1 MAKSKTSG
9 RRGFLRGAAGA
20 AVGAARF
27 IGSTST
33 GMAQQVRAAAK
44 PAEGEAVGGAPVEV
58 NQKQGSDFM
67 LDVYKSLGF
76 EYFFCLPGG
85 GTGIQESVVNYGRNK
100 DPQYMLVMHEESGAA
115 MCNGYA
121 KIEGKPAMMCG
132 HGTVGL
138 QHAVMGIYDA
148 YCDRV
153 PVYMTIGNSLEP
165 RSEVGGVHSAHDPA
179 AIVRDMTKYDA
190 APVTLDRFA
199 EEAVR
204 CYKFAMTPPTMP
216 ICLTMDEEL
225 QTKPIPADT
234 NLRIPKLGA
243 MNPPAGD
250 SAAVAAAAKMLV
262 EAENPVIVVSRA
274 ARTANGMKL
283 LVELAETLQC
293 AVIDQHRRMNF
304 PTRHPLNMTI
314 LTEAAARPTAV
325 PASLN
330 ADVVM
335 GLEPSDFYYTVRGL
349 MNKAKPP
356 KLITITSLDLFHKSN
371 FNDTQQY
378 RDVDLSIAADT
389 EATLPDLIEA
399 CKKLATPDK
408 RRAWQA
414 RAAKMLDLQRAG
426 FDKAR
431 VDASYG
437 WDVSPISTPRLSMEL
452 YSQIKNEDWSLVSET
467 YWIQDWPLRLWDFKN
482 HYQYIG
488 GAGGE
493 GVGYQAPASI
503 GAALANRK
511 HGRLTVSIQPDGD
524 LMIANGCL
532 WTAAHYKIPILIL
545 MHNNRAYH
553 NELMGIQRTASRRS
567 RGIDNVHLC
576 ARIEDPFIDFAKVAQ
591 GLGVEAEGPIDDP
604 AKLQAAIARGIQVVK
619 SGRPYLIDTITQ
631 PR

>member
-1 MAKSKTSG
+1 MSKSKKSTAG
-9 RRGFLRGAAGA
+9 RRNFLKGAMAGA
-20 AVGAARF
+20 AALAG
-27 IGSTST
+27 GSQS

-44 PAEGEAVGGAPVEV
+44 PAENETASSSAEV
-58 NQKQGSDFM
+58 QSNQKQGSDFM
-67 LDVYKSLGF
+67 LDVFKSLGF

-85 GTGIQESVVNYGRNK
+85 GTGIQESVVNYGGNK

-148 YCDRV
+148 FCDRV
-153 PVYMTIGNSLEP
+153 PVYMVIGNSLEP

-216 ICLTMDEEL
+216 VILTMDEEL
-225 QTKPIPADT
+225 QVKPIGDQK
-234 NLRIPKLGA
+234 LRIPKLGTTA
-243 MNPPAGD
+243 PPAGD
-250 SAAVAAAAKMLV
+250 SGAVAAAAKMLV
-262 EAENPVIVVSRA
+262 AAENPVIVVSRL
-274 ARTANGMKL
+274 ARTPNGMRL
-283 LVELAETLQC
+283 LTELAELLQA

-304 PTRHPLNMTI
+304 PTRHPLNMT
-314 LTEAAARPTAV
+314 LVSEPAARPIPV

-330 ADVVM
+330 ADLVL

-349 MNKAKPP
+349 MARDKPP
-356 KLITITSLDLFHKSN
+356 KLITINSLDLFHKSN
-371 FNDTQQY
+371 FNDVQQF
-378 RDVDLSIAADT
+378 RDVDLSIAADA

-399 CKKLATPDK
+399 CKKLITDDRK
-408 RRAWQA
+408 RAFAARGARLAEVSRQA
-414 RAAKMLDLQRAG
+414 AQ
-426 FDKAR
+426 KAR
-431 VDASYG
+431 EDAAYG
-437 WDVSPISTPRLSMEL
+437 WDASPISTARLSMEL
-452 YSQIKNEDWSLVSET
+452 YSQIKNEDWSLVSES
-467 YWIQDWPLRLWDFKN
+467 YWIMDWPLRLWDFK
-482 HYQYIG
+482 HQYQYIG

-511 HGRLTVSIQPDGD
+511 HGRLSVSIQPDGD

-532 WTAAHYKIPILIL
+532 WTAAHYKIPLLML

-553 NELMGIQRTASRRS
+553 NELMGIQRTANRRS

-576 ARIEDPFIDFAKVAQ
+576 ARIENPFIDYAKVAQ
-591 GLGVEAEGPIDDP
+591 GLGVRAEGPIEDP
-604 AKLQAAIARGIQVVK
+604 KLLAAAIKRGIEAVK
-619 SGRPYLIDTITQ
+619 GGEPYLIDTITQ